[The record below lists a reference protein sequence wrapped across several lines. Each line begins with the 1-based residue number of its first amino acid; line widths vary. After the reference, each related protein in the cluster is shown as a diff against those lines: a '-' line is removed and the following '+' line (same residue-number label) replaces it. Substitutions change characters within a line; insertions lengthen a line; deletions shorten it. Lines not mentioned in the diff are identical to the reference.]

1 MCECVELDVRGE
13 SVSGRAAEEP
23 ADVRPFRHR
32 ELAKRREHRQ
42 YLSVLSIVSA
52 GSILSIGSAGS
63 ILSIGSAGSI
73 SILSIGSSGS
83 ILCIG
88 SAGSVLSIGGR
99 KRDEPDEP

>member
-1 MCECVELDVRGE
+1 M
-13 SVSGRAAEEP
+13 SGRAAEEP

-73 SILSIGSSGS
+73 LSIGSSGS

>member
-73 SILSIGSSGS
+73 LSIGSSGS

>member
-1 MCECVELDVRGE
+1 M
-13 SVSGRAAEEP
+13 SGHAAEETAVEP
-23 ADVRPFRHR
+23 VKLSRRTCGLIRHR
-32 ELAKRREHRQ
+32 EIAKGREHRQ
-42 YLSVLSIVSA
+42 YLSV
-52 GSILSIGSAGS
+52 LSIGSAGS

-73 SILSIGSSGS
+73 LTIGSSGS